1 MTNGTGFIALAA
13 LIFGKWQP
21 GHGLRRRHPVR
32 LHPGPRLAA
41 AVPRRDVG
49 DFEIPSEFWQSL
61 PFVVTIVVVAGA
73 VGRAVAP
80 AADGVPF
87 ERSR

>member
-1 MTNGTGFIALAA
+1 MTI
-13 LIFGKWQP
+13 
-21 GHGLRRRHPVR
+21 
-32 LHPGPRLAA
+32 
-41 AVPRRDVG
+41 G
-49 DFEIPSEFWQSL
+49 DFAIPSEFWQAL
-61 PFVVTIVVVAGA
+61 PFVVTIIVVAGA